1 MRDNIIIAVS
11 FVVVVIAITLLA
23 FFSTRVRTNRYANV
37 YLVCVTILAVIAAI
51 IVVIAYYVV
60 KL

>member
-1 MRDNIIIAVS
+1 MRDSIVIGAS
-11 FVVVVIAITLLA
+11 FVIVVIAMALLA
-23 FFSTRVRTNRYANV
+23 FFSIRVRTNRYANV